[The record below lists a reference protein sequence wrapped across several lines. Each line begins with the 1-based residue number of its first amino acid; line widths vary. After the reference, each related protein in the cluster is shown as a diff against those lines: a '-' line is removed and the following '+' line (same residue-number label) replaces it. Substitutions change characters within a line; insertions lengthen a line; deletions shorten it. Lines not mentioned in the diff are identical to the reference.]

1 MVHMRTIGFEISIYF
16 IIWWLLLFCIL
27 PIGVR
32 SQSDEG
38 TVTPGTAE
46 SAPVK
51 MHFLWKILATT
62 VVTTI
67 VFTFVHLIVFA
78 KVIPLDSIPFLPHFD
93 SPN

>member
-1 MVHMRTIGFEISIYF
+1 MSKEIGFAISIYF

-38 TVTPGTAE
+38 KVIPGTAE

-51 MHFLWKILATT
+51 MHFLLKLLATT
-62 VVTTI
+62 VLTSI
-67 VFTFVHLIVFA
+67 VFTFVYLIVFA
-78 KVIPLDSIPFLPHFD
+78 HVISLDSIPFLPHFD
-93 SPN
+93 KIQ